1 MTKDDLLATK
11 KDIKEL
17 ADVVLFERKHE
28 NWGNFAYFMFGFVV
42 GVILIIASYSDTF
55 KKNQEKLREAEM
67 EVSSCKFAAHLEI
80 DALEDQLNDPEHCE
94 TVCVELFEKY
104 GC

>member
-42 GVILIIASYSDTF
+42 GVILIVASYSDTF

-67 EVSSCKFAAHLEI
+67 KVSACEFASYLEI
-80 DALEDQLNDPEHCE
+80 DGLQRHLEDPEHCLS
-94 TVCVELFEKY
+94 VCVKEFEKY